1 MFDPVLTDEE
11 VAALRAMRERI
22 RSTRPDSK
30 GPQMT
35 VHFAVEDALGAL
47 AAIGG
52 GSPSS
57 HKELEDAGKAV
68 REAVLAR

>member
-1 MFDPVLTDEE
+1 MFDPILTEE
-11 VAALRAMRERI
+11 EISTLHAMRERI

-35 VHFAVEDALGAL
+35 VHFAMEDALGAL
-47 AAIGG
+47 VAIGEG
-52 GSPSS
+52 NPSA

-68 REAVLAR
+68 RQAVLDR

>member
-1 MFDPVLTDEE
+1 MFDPILTEE
-11 VAALRAMRERI
+11 EISALRAMRERI
-22 RSTRPDSK
+22 RSTRPESK

-47 AAIGG
+47 AAIGA
-52 GSPSS
+52 GSPCS

-68 REAVLAR
+68 RQAVLDR

>member
-1 MFDPVLTDEE
+1 MFDPILTQEE
-11 VAALRAMRERI
+11 VAALRKMRERI

-47 AAIGG
+47 MAIGAG
-52 GSPSS
+52 NPST

-68 REAVLAR
+68 RQAVLDR